1 MGVPAT
7 APRRG
12 LVEESVALVR
22 LLHAAGP
29 SAAVPEHAGV
39 LQPAPYASV
48 VR

>member
-1 MGVPAT
+1 MGVPAP

-12 LVEESVALVR
+12 PGEEFVALVR
-22 LLHAAGP
+22 LPHAARP
-29 SAAVPEHAGV
+29 SAVVPEHAGV